1 MSMSSLS
8 EPFIR
13 RRVMTSLVML
23 AILGFGILAYR
34 DLAVADLP
42 NVDFPTIQVSA
53 GLPGASPAT
62 MASTVATP
70 LEKQFTSIAGLD
82 SMTSTSSLGNTEIT
96 LQFALS
102 RNINSAAVDV
112 QTAISAAANQLPPN
126 MPFPPTFKK
135 VNPADQ
141 SIFLLAVTSPTL
153 PLYDVD
159 KYAENLI
166 AEQISMIPGVAQ
178 VTVNGQALYAVRVG
192 LNPDAMASRQIGI
205 DEVETAIQDANV
217 NMPMGTLFG
226 AHKAYNV
233 ESNGQLSDAAAYR
246 PIIVAYRNGAPVRL
260 DQIASVEN
268 GVQDR
273 YVSTWINNIPGIV
286 LAVQRQPGTNTIDIV
301 NRIRKLIPRFFSL
314 VPPSI
319 DLSIEYDRSVPIRAS
334 VNDVKFTL
342 LLAVVLVVL
351 VIFLFLRNVSAT
363 VIPSLALPMAI
374 VGTFAVMYLLGY
386 TIDTLS
392 LLALTLSVGFV
403 VDDAIVVLEN
413 IVRHMEMGKTP
424 VEASLD
430 GSKEVGF
437 TIVSMTLSLAAVFI
451 PVFFMAGVFGRL
463 LHEFAVVIISAV
475 LVSGFVS
482 LTLTPMICSRYL
494 RPEHEQKHGWLYRKL
509 EGVLDAS
516 LRWYS
521 VSLRWSLRHRALIM
535 LFGLAVLVGT
545 AWEFWIIPKGFLPE
559 EDLSEISVSTEANQ
573 GISFAAM
580 RTHQEAVNKV
590 LQADPSV
597 VQFFSSISDTNSTGL
612 NNGRAFLHLKDVSD
626 RPWSDSPKYDDLM
639 AHVGHVPV
647 LDYLV
652 RFIRPLFEHHVN
664 IEDIIQELQPKL
676 DRIPGIKVFLQNPP
690 AINIGGQQTKSLY
703 QFTLSSPNTSLLYSD
718 AQKFETKVKA
728 LPGLESVTSDL
739 QIKNPQANV
748 VVDRDK
754 ASAMGVTPSEV
765 EDALYSAFGQRLA
778 SPIYTA
784 NNEYWVV
791 LDVQKQFQSDPG
803 MLSDLYIHSS
813 TGQLVPLN
821 AVSKFTTNVGPL
833 TVNHTSQM
841 PSVTISFNLAPG
853 TALGQAVGEVQ
864 KLADSMLPI
873 SIATSFQGSAHA
885 FQQSL
890 STLPI
895 LLVMAVLVIY
905 LVLGIL
911 YESYVHPITILSG
924 LPAAAFGG
932 LATLS
937 LFHME
942 LDIYGFVG
950 LIMLIGIV
958 KKNAIMMVDFAL
970 DLERQGNISAA
981 ESAFQ
986 GSVIRFRPIMMTTAA
1001 AIMGTLPIA
1010 IGFGADADA
1019 RRPLGMCVVGGL
1031 IFAQFVTLYFTP
1043 VFYTYMDGFLKWR
1056 KKQRPAES
1064 DKHHRQP
1071 ESADEIAPASTH
1083 SLEPQL
1089 KRLSEN

>member
-1 MSMSSLS
+1 MNLS
-8 EPFIR
+8 EIFIH

-34 DLAVADLP
+34 DLAVSDLP

-53 GLPGASPAT
+53 GLPGASPET
-62 MASTVATP
+62 MASSVATP
-70 LEKQFTSIAGLD
+70 LEKQFTTIAGLD
-82 SMTSTSSLGNTEIT
+82 SMTSTSSLSNTEIT
-96 LQFALS
+96 LQFSLS
-102 RNINSAAVDV
+102 RDINSAAVDV

-126 MPFPPTFKK
+126 LPFPPTFRK

-141 SIFLLAVTSPTL
+141 AIFLLAVTSPTL

-166 AEQISMIPGVAQ
+166 ARQISMVPGVAQ
-178 VTVNGQALYAVRVG
+178 VTINGQATYAVRVG
-192 LNPDAMASRQIGI
+192 LDPDAMASRQIGI
-205 DEVETAIQDANV
+205 DEVEQAVQNANV

-226 AHKAYNV
+226 AHKAYNL

-246 PIIVAYRNGAPVRL
+246 PLIVAYRNGAPVRL
-260 DQIASVEN
+260 DQIASVTD

-273 YVSTWINNIPGIV
+273 YVANWINSIPGIL
-286 LAVQRQPGTNTIDIV
+286 LAVQRQPGTNTIEIV
-301 NRIRKLIPRFFSL
+301 DRIRKLIPRFYSL

-351 VIFLFLRNVSAT
+351 VIFLFLRNASAT

-374 VGTFAVMYLLGY
+374 IGTFAVMYVLGY
-386 TIDTLS
+386 TIDNLS

-403 VDDAIVVLEN
+403 VDDAIVMLEN
-413 IVRHMEMGKTP
+413 IVRHMEMGKNP
-424 VEASLD
+424 LEASLA

-437 TIVSMTLSLAAVFI
+437 TIFSMTLSLAAVFL

-482 LTLTPMICSRYL
+482 LTLTPMVCSRYL
-494 RPEHEQKHGWLYRKL
+494 RPEHEKRHGWLYRKL
-509 EGVLDAS
+509 EAVLQGS
-516 LRWYS
+516 LGWYG
-521 VSLRWSLRHRALIM
+521 VSLRWSLRHRVLVM
-535 LFGLAVLVGT
+535 LFGFAILVGT
-545 AWEFWIIPKGFLPE
+545 AWEFWVIPKGFLPE
-559 EDLSEISVSTEANQ
+559 EDLSEISVATEAEQ
-573 GISFAAM
+573 GISFDAM
-580 RTHQEAVNKV
+580 KTHQEAINRIF
-590 LQADPSV
+590 QADPSV
-597 VQFFSSISDTNSTGL
+597 VQFHSSVSDSNSNGL
-612 NNGRAFLHLKDVSD
+612 NNGNAFLHLRDPSD
-626 RPWSDSPKYDDLM
+626 RPWTDSPAYDRLV
-639 AHVGHVPV
+639 AICGRTPV
-647 LDYLV
+647 VESVV
-652 RFIRPLFEHHVN
+652 RFIRPLFEQHMSIDDV
-664 IEDIIQELQPKL
+664 IEELQPKL
-676 DRIPGIKVFLQNPP
+676 KKVPGIKVFLQNPP
-690 AINIGGQQTKSLY
+690 AIRIGGQQSKSLY
-703 QFTLSSPNTSLLYSD
+703 QFTLSSPQIGPLYQY
-718 AQKFETKVKA
+718 AQEFEQKMKD
-728 LPGLESVTSDL
+728 LPGLAGVTSDL

-754 ASAMGVTPSEV
+754 ASALGVTPQQV
-765 EDALYSAFGQRLA
+765 EDALYSAYGQRLV
-778 SPIYTA
+778 SPIYTS

-791 LDVQKQFQSDPG
+791 LDVQQRFQEDPN

-813 TGQLVPLN
+813 TGQLVPLS
-821 AVSKFTTNVGPL
+821 AVSKFTTDVGPL
-833 TVNHTSQM
+833 TVNHTGQL
-841 PSVTISFNLAPG
+841 PSVTVSFNLADG
-853 TALGQAVGEVQ
+853 VALGQAVDEVQ
-864 KLADSMLPI
+864 ELAGSMLPI
-873 SIATSFQGSAHA
+873 SISTSFQGSAQA
-885 FQQSL
+885 FQESL
-890 STLPI
+890 TGLPI
-895 LLVMAVLVIY
+895 LLIMAVLVIY

-911 YESYVHPITILSG
+911 YESYIHPVTILSG

-932 LATLS
+932 LLTLS
-937 LFHME
+937 LFHMQ

-970 DLERQGNISAA
+970 ELERQGEISAA

-986 GSVIRFRPIMMTTAA
+986 GSMIRFRPIMMTTAA

-1019 RRPLGMCVVGGL
+1019 RRPLGLCVVGGL

-1043 VFYTYMDGFLKWR
+1043 VFYTYMDNFLKWR
-1056 KKQRPAES
+1056 KKAKAPSPAR
-1064 DKHHRQP
+1064 DLDALHP
-1071 ESADEIAPASTH
+1071 PLLD
-1083 SLEPQL
+1083 PQL
-1089 KRLSEN
+1089 KSLGQK